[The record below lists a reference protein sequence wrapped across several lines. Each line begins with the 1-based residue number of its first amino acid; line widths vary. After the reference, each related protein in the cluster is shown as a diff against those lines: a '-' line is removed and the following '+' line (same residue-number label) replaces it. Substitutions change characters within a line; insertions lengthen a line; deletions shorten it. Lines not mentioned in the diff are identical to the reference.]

1 MNALILCAGS
11 ARRFFADDA
20 EGTRHPKCLLSLVD
34 GDGSETILDRLLRQV
49 FARGYYA
56 VLGTGCGHDL
66 VASHVAARGDGEKI
80 HCIFNRDYATTNSIV
95 TLWQLRD
102 FVEDGTLLIN
112 GDVVVED
119 AAFDALD
126 LCANVPQLL
135 VKNLSEF
142 DDDTYR
148 VVFDDALRVLA
159 MGKDL
164 KELPSRNC
172 AAFTGI
178 SRVGCAQEFL
188 REIEKL
194 LGDGTNQ
201 TWPTTAYKN
210 LLQEKPARAVP
221 ISGFF
226 FDIDTPEEYAA
237 ARETLARNG
246 ATESREAENKQAK
259 AET

>member
-11 ARRFFADDA
+11 ARRFFADDV
-20 EGTRHPKCLLSLVD
+20 EGTRHPKCLLSLMD
-34 GDGSETILDRLLRQV
+34 GGETILDRLLRQV
-49 FARGYYA
+49 FARDYYA

-66 VASHVAARGDGEKI
+66 VASHIAARGDGERI
-80 HCIFNRDYATTNSIV
+80 HCIYNRDYATTNSIV

-119 AAFDALD
+119 NAFDALD
-126 LCANVPQLL
+126 LSADVPQLL
-135 VKNLSEF
+135 VKNLTEF

-148 VVFDDALRVLA
+148 VVFDEAARVLA

-164 KELPSRNC
+164 DEAPSPRC

-178 SRVGCAQEFL
+178 SRVGSATEFL

-194 LGDGTNQ
+194 LSDGTNQ

-210 LLQEKPARAVP
+210 LLNEKPARAVP
-221 ISGFF
+221 VNGFF
-226 FDIDTPEEYAA
+226 FDIDTPSEYSQ
-237 ARETLARNG
+237 ARQTI
-246 ATESREAENKQAK
+246 AENA
-259 AET
+259 